1 MEKLKIGDIK
11 KFENGVVGVVLGEMM
26 GGYIVFTLSG
36 QEYCIPYGTPFV
48 SPRLKPETRAL
59 LMEVGN
65 AQIEYE
71 KAREAVSKAYIESSR
86 KSDYLKKV
94 KERVVTAGQSMDLK
108 QFKDCLIRCMGS
120 KYNKLESGGYNL
132 KVRYSSNVVSVNIVK
147 AKVVKKYVNPDNTPF
162 VSYNYD
168 NSLLIEWSSSAYSKA
183 LIEEGQK
190 SLDFESSNDKI
201 AFGETREFSIGD
213 KSSLIFNQRVNYTL
227 LNANLNEETAK
238 KFAESIKIN

>member
-11 KFENGVVGVVLGEMM
+11 KFENGVVGVVLEEIS
-26 GGYIVFTLSG
+26 GGYLVFTLSG
-36 QEYCIPYGTPFV
+36 KQYHIPYGTPFV
-48 SPRLKPETRAL
+48 SPRLKPEARAL

-65 AQIEYE
+65 AQIEYD

-108 QFKDCLIRCMGS
+108 QFKDCLIRCMGP
-120 KYNKLESGGYNL
+120 KYSKLETGGYNL

-147 AKVVKKYVNPDNTPF
+147 SKVIKKYVTPDNTPF

-183 LIEEGQK
+183 LVEEGQK

-238 KFAESIKIN
+238 KFAESINII